1 MELQKIQREST
12 KESNTIRKQEI
23 EKLKATYNDET
34 KTLQERNVARAEL
47 VKKDLGVARTYYDE
61 LISMEKN
68 KLSQL
73 KATNNA
79 IRKENESQLN
89 IKKDMIS
96 QLQADKSKQ
105 EIILKEA
112 TESIEKHNQAKLK
125 ARKDFESE
133 YLNSS
138 FQNKYN
144 ESVSKINRLEAEGIV
159 TTKEKEKA
167 LKNAKIALDESSA
180 SQSNLTNSVVR
191 HLRQI
196 ETLVVAYYMLS
207 SAWKATLGVGLEV
220 NKIVES
226 NTYGIAALISAN
238 TRMVDSQGK
247 SMTSFE
253 KFTKAQEYSKDILA
267 KLRIESV
274 KTYATFPQLIEIFQ
288 QATGQ
293 TSR

>member
-1 MELQKIQREST
+1 MSASITTTISVKNQASQEIQKLQLQLQQYQKEHDSLARQIEKDNKSLATSEKELANNLDSISTQKKQAIMELQKIQREST
-12 KESNTIRKQEI
+12 KESNIRRKQEI
-23 EKLKATYNDET
+23 EDAKATYNDVT
-34 KTLQERNVARAEL
+34 KTLQERNAARAEL
-47 VKKDLGVARTYYDE
+47 IKKDLGVARTYYDE

-112 TESIEKHNQAKLK
+112 TESIEKHNQARLN
-125 ARKDFESE
+125 ARKQFEE
-133 YLNSS
+133 QYLNSS

-167 LKNAKIALDESSA
+167 LKNDGKFCHTVEDASLKACKTSLSALVKKCV
-180 SQSNLTNSVVR
+180 SNCT
-191 HLRQI
+191 
-196 ETLVVAYYMLS
+196 T
-207 SAWKATLGVGLEV
+207 GVS
-220 NKIVES
+220 IIFS
-226 NTYGIAALISAN
+226 NA
-238 TRMVDSQGK
+238 D
-247 SMTSFE
+247 
-253 KFTKAQEYSKDILA
+253 
-267 KLRIESV
+267 
-274 KTYATFPQLIEIFQ
+274 
-288 QATGQ
+288 
-293 TSR
+293 

>member
-1 MELQKIQREST
+1 MSASITTTISVKNQASQEIQKIQLQLQQYQKEHDSLARQSEKDNKSLATSEKELANNLDSISAQKKQAIMELQKIQREST
-12 KESNTIRKQEI
+12 KESNIRRKQEI
-23 EKLKATYNDET
+23 EDAKATYNDVT
-34 KTLQERNVARAEL
+34 KTLQERNAARAEL
-47 VKKDLGVARTYYDE
+47 IKKDLGVARTYYDE

-96 QLQADKSKQ
+96 KLQADKSKQ

-112 TESIEKHNQAKLK
+112 TESIEKHNQARLN
-125 ARKDFESE
+125 ARKQFEE
-133 YLNSS
+133 QYLNSS

-167 LKNAKIALDESSA
+167 LKNAKIALDESST

-191 HLRQI
+191 HLR
-196 ETLVVAYYMLS
+196 T
-207 SAWKATLGVGLEV
+207 
-220 NKIVES
+220 
-226 NTYGIAALISAN
+226 IS
-238 TRMVDSQGK
+238 
-247 SMTSFE
+247 
-253 KFTKAQEYSKDILA
+253 
-267 KLRIESV
+267 
-274 KTYATFPQLIEIFQ
+274 
-288 QATGQ
+288 
-293 TSR
+293 